1 MSALDG
7 PCGHSS
13 RSKQTPHAHTACTFD
28 HRDRSGRD
36 AIAQHHGTGPD
47 AASFLVAGIAQ
58 GQNQQVRSTAANG
71 FGFGVKGGFLFSSSR
86 EADSTFKNNNGWG
99 AGIFTANNDYLKIPV
114 LLRVNIGSSNRHT
127 GAIVYGIAGPMAD
140 ILLKADRNGVD
151 VKTNYESL
159 DLGIIAGGGAAS
171 DVKTR
176 SFAILGGVRFN

>member
-1 MSALDG
+1 M
-7 PCGHSS
+7 
-13 RSKQTPHAHTACTFD
+13 
-28 HRDRSGRD
+28 
-36 AIAQHHGTGPD
+36 
-47 AASFLVAGIAQ
+47 
-58 GQNQQVRSTAANG
+58 
-71 FGFGVKGGFLFSSSR
+71 
-86 EADSTFKNNNGWG
+86 
-99 AGIFTANNDYLKIPV
+99 

-151 VKTNYESL
+151 VKTNSESL